1 MSKTNLTKKEISDT
15 FKMIKKEE
23 PKKQKYDNYLYE
35 KEENPFSLEQKD
47 VWVVSDSSTSFAN
60 FNQQNYA

>member
-1 MSKTNLTKKEISDT
+1 MSKKNLTKKEISDT

-23 PKKQKYDNYLYE
+23 SKKQKYDNYLYE
-35 KEENPFSLEQKD
+35 KEENPFLLEQKD
-47 VWVVSDSSTSFAN
+47 IWVVSDSSTSFAN

>member
-1 MSKTNLTKKEISDT
+1 MNKKDLTKKEISDT
-15 FKMIKKEE
+15 FKMIKKQE
-23 PKKQKYDNYLYE
+23 PKKQKYDNYLYG
-35 KEENPFSLEQKD
+35 KEENPFLLEQKD

>member
-1 MSKTNLTKKEISDT
+1 MNKKNLTKKEISDT
-15 FKMIKKEE
+15 LKKV
-23 PKKQKYDNYLYE
+23 KDQKSKIQKYNNFPSE